1 MFWSNLTA
9 YNGKYIIKNHDNQV
23 NKVVTIILRDGKQ
36 VGKAI
41 IIIGEDYFNYVASK
55 LEEVCQLQLEGN
67 FLLRLLWLH
76 RIIAHV

>member
-1 MFWSNLTA
+1 M
-9 YNGKYIIKNHDNQV
+9 
-23 NKVVTIILRDGKQ
+23 VTIILRDGKQ

>member
-1 MFWSNLTA
+1 MN
-9 YNGKYIIKNHDNQV
+9 NEIENKYHENRV
-23 NKVVTIILRDGKQ
+23 NKVLTIRSRDVKQ

-67 FLLRLLWLH
+67 FL
-76 RIIAHV
+76 